1 MKTDNK
7 RLQCSSRLRCRFYI
21 LICRNV
27 IKQSWPHCCWLG
39 NYANIKMKCLLYSYK
54 DGKLSR
60 SSSRPSVIG
69 RTWSPHTQQI
79 GILFSFRNSFIVN
92 LLTMG
97 NTQTGH
103 SDRCAPVN
111 YTSCGVTVSPDWMI
125 KFMF

>member
-1 MKTDNK
+1 MLTLLTYNGHSTKTEN
-7 RLQCSSRLRCRFYI
+7 S
-21 LICRNV
+21 
-27 IKQSWPHCCWLG
+27 P
-39 NYANIKMKCLLYSYK
+39 AEA
-54 DGKLSR
+54 
-60 SSSRPSVIG
+60 SSRPSVIG
-69 RTWSPHTQQI
+69 RTGSPHTQQI

-111 YTSCGVTVSPDWMI
+111 YTGCGVTVSPDWMI